1 MKNWKKNY
9 MKRNKVN
16 FGKLINQKLI
26 KRIKLFRIIH
36 YIKEILQD
44 INKNINKKIINIVNQ

>member
-1 MKNWKKNY
+1 